1 MIGPGTMS
9 GDPDPGGGTE
19 ATTMDDFVVISVT
32 NEAWLETCS
41 DVHQISKQAALAA
54 RARQTFLVG
63 PDIGEITVVLSDDEA
78 MRRLNRG
85 FRGLDKPTN
94 VLSFSALAPPA
105 PGVTGPL
112 GDVVLGF
119 ETVRRE
125 SIEFRRPLENHL
137 QHLVVHGCLHLLGYD
152 HEAQGDAE
160 EMELL
165 ETEILAGLGISDPYA
180 EEPSEFIPVDSGGT
194 P

>member
-78 MRRLNRG
+78 MRRLSSVRLGRCLDIVKTPSLQVINRLFQEIQAG
-85 FRGLDKPTN
+85 
-94 VLSFSALAPPA
+94 
-105 PGVTGPL
+105 
-112 GDVVLGF
+112 
-119 ETVRRE
+119 
-125 SIEFRRPLENHL
+125 HL
-137 QHLVVHGCLHLLGYD
+137 QDAAAKKLSPEESQAARAELVRKHIGHL
-152 HEAQGDAE
+152 
-160 EMELL
+160 
-165 ETEILAGLGISDPYA
+165 
-180 EEPSEFIPVDSGGT
+180 
-194 P
+194 